1 MFLTSCGTAVK
12 QLEIFKTEVPKPDLA
27 LSDPDPI
34 VLEKIEWIFITS
46 DNQKEV
52 FEKLEAEGIDKVLF
66 GLTDEQY
73 ENLAKNNAQ
82 LRAYIVEL
90 REILNQY
97 REYYEAEK
105 KQ

>member
-12 QLEIFKTEVPKPDLA
+12 QLEIFK
-27 LSDPDPI
+27 
-34 VLEKIEWIFITS
+34 
-46 DNQKEV
+46 KEV

-90 REILNQY
+90 REILKQY
-97 REYYEAEK
+97 REYYESN
-105 KQ
+105 QN

>member
-12 QLEIFKTEVPKPDLA
+12 QWEIFKTEVPKPDLA

-34 VLEKIEWIFITS
+34 VLEKIEWIFVTS

-90 REILNQY
+90 REILKQY
-97 REYYEAEK
+97 REYYES
-105 KQ
+105 KQK

>member
-1 MFLTSCGTAVK
+1 M
-12 QLEIFKTEVPKPDLA
+12 
-27 LSDPDPI
+27 
-34 VLEKIEWIFITS
+34 EKIEWIFITS